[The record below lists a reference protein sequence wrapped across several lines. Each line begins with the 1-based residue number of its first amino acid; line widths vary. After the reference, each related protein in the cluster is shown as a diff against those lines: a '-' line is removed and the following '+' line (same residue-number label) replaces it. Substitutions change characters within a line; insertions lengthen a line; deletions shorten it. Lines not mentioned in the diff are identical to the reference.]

1 MNRSGISKDVH
12 MLRKLQPMQPFYPG
26 TLLSSMVCNKQQNV
40 KMTENKV
47 VHNIYK
53 WRFFSKTVELCKLQL
68 PHTSANAAYHSYLVR
83 FQTPTFIKI
92 GNNSV
97 FQDQL

>member
-1 MNRSGISKDVH
+1 MNRSGISKDMH
-12 MLRKLQPMQPFYPG
+12 LLRKFNQCNYFIQELY
-26 TLLSSMVCNKQQNV
+26 LSSTVCNKQQNV

-68 PHTSANAAYHSYLVR
+68 PHTSANATYHSYLVR

-92 GNNSV
+92 GNNSI